1 MPELPAPRAGAGV
14 VSVGGRVYVCGGSNG
29 SQATA
34 TVWSIDPSE
43 PGGTWREEP
52 SMQRPRCAL
61 SGACT
66 AVRTAAGEALI
77 VVCGGRSDAG
87 LLSPEAAHVLQSV
100 AVFSLATGTWRE
112 DRPLRSARWGAPCCS
127 FAGRVYLVGGS
138 DAGGTLLHD
147 VLSLRPGDK
156 YWREEPDLHR
166 ARASHVA
173 GVVVRP
179 TSLRYV
185 ECLYH
190 VCKYVCICVCIYL
203 CVLCM

>member
-112 DRPLRSARWGAPCCS
+112 DRPLRSARYKVFFIHQALYCQFDRLSCGTNTRLLYSKYTRALTCD
-127 FAGRVYLVGGS
+127 V
-138 DAGGTLLHD
+138 AGGVPRAAALRCTKFSK
-147 VLSLRPGDK
+147 VLS
-156 YWREEPDLHR
+156 
-166 ARASHVA
+166 V
-173 GVVVRP
+173 
-179 TSLRYV
+179 
-185 ECLYH
+185 
-190 VCKYVCICVCIYL
+190 
-203 CVLCM
+203 